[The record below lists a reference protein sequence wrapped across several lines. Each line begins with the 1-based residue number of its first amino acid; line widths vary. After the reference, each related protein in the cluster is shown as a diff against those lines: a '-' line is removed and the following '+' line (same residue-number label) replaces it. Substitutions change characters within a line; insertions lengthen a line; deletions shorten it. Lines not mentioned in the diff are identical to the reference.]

1 MKFAMNYFKITI
13 SFINMNFHLVLEIQ
27 FLDLIL
33 LYQPVFTCLKS
44 TMNIVNFKHVLQK
57 PTYLSEAMS

>member
-27 FLDLIL
+27 FLGLIL
-33 LYQPVFTCLKS
+33 LSQAVFSCLKS
-44 TMNIVNFKHVLQK
+44 TMD
-57 PTYLSEAMS
+57 YC